1 MENQAVTY
9 HLDES
14 VGIITLHRPER
25 LNAING
31 DLLQG
36 LMRCVEKAGN
46 DERARSVVLTGAG
59 TSFCAG
65 EDLKE
70 TSAGKSLD
78 TWRQEI
84 DRLQDVQRAFLR
96 LGKPLIAAL
105 RGYALGGGL
114 EFAMGCDVRISA
126 ADARF
131 GFPETGVGL
140 TLTGAGTKLI
150 TQIVGLGKAK
160 ELIFSGEIIDAQE
173 ALRIG
178 LVNRVVEPASLEAET
193 MRFCRKVNENSPMA
207 IRLSRTA
214 LDLGM
219 SMSFEE
225 ILEVE
230 ASHLFACVAAGNQD
244 EWVREKLDR
253 MRRKDG

>member
-1 MENQAVTY
+1 MENKAVTY
-9 HLDES
+9 RIEDA
-14 VGIITLHRPER
+14 VGVITLHRPER

-36 LMRCVEKAGN
+36 LMSRLEAAGS
-46 DERARSVVLTGAG
+46 DEAVRSVVLTGAG

-70 TSAGKSLD
+70 TSAGK
-78 TWRQEI
+78 TMEAWRWEI
-84 DRLQDVQRAFLR
+84 DRLQDIQRAILR
-96 LGKPLIAAL
+96 LGKPMIAAI

-114 EFAMGCDVRISA
+114 EFAMGCDVRFA
-126 ADARF
+126 ATDARF

-140 TLTGAGTKLI
+140 TITGAGTKLI

-160 ELIFSGEIIDAQE
+160 ELIFSGEFIDAQE

-178 LVNRVVEPASLEAET
+178 LVNRVVEPSVLEAEAI
-193 MRFCRKVNENSPMA
+193 RFCRKINENSPLSL
-207 IRLSRTA
+207 RLSRMA

-219 SMSFEE
+219 HLSFEE

-230 ASHLFACVAAGNQD
+230 AAHLFSCVASGNQE
-244 EWVREKLDR
+244 EWVRKKMDR
-253 MRRKDG
+253 MKKDQ

>member
-1 MENQAVTY
+1 LEEA
-9 HLDES
+9 
-14 VGIITLHRPER
+14 VGIITLHRPDR

-31 DLLQG
+31 NLLRG
-36 LMRCVEKAGN
+36 LMSCLETARS
-46 DERARSVVLTGAG
+46 DSSARSVVLTGAG

-70 TSAGKSLD
+70 TSAGKSME
-78 TWRQEI
+78 TWEEEI
-84 DRLQDVQRAFLR
+84 ERLQDIQRAILR
-96 LGKPLIAAL
+96 LGKPLVAAV

-114 EFAMGCDVRISA
+114 EFALGCDVRIA
-126 ADARF
+126 ATDARF

-160 ELIFSGEIIDAQE
+160 ELIFSGEIIDAAE
-173 ALRIG
+173 AHRIG
-178 LVNRVVEPASLEAET
+178 MVNRVVEPSLLEAET
-193 MRFCRKVNENSPMA
+193 LRFCGKINENSPLSL
-207 IRLSRTA
+207 RLSRTA

-219 SMSFEE
+219 HLSFDE

-230 ASHLFACVAAGNQD
+230 AAHLFACVAAGNQ
-244 EWVREKLDR
+244 EAWVREKLDR